1 MTDKAYSTRRRLLVR
16 TTATVGTVGLLSGLY
31 PLIASMSPSAKAQG
45 EGAPVEVDIS
55 RLDSVQQI
63 TVVWRKKPVWVLR
76 RSIQMLEAIAQTN
89 PELLDPASRNT
100 QQQPAYAQNN
110 YRSIE
115 PEVLIVVALCTHL
128 GCIPTFRPN
137 VAPPDLG
144 IDWQG
149 GYFCPCHGS
158 KFDLAGR
165 VYKNVPA
172 PSNLVV
178 PPYAY
183 LSESVI
189 EIGGA
194 QAQQNT

>member
-1 MTDKAYSTRRRLLVR
+1 MTDGPYTTRRRLLIR
-16 TTATVGTVGLLSGLY
+16 ATLTYGTVGFVGGIY
-31 PLIASMSPSAKAQG
+31 PLLASMSPSAKARG

-55 RLDSVQQI
+55 KLDSGQQV

-76 RSIQMLEAIAQTN
+76 RSTQMLEAIAQTN
-89 PELLDPASRNT
+89 PELLDPESRNT
-100 QQQPAYAQNN
+100 KQQPSYAQND

-115 PEVLIVVALCTHL
+115 PEVLIVIALCTHL
-128 GCIPTFRPN
+128 GCIPTFRPD

-158 KFDLAGR
+158 RFDLAGR
-165 VYKNVPA
+165 VYKGVPA

-178 PPYAY
+178 PPHTY

-189 EIGGA
+189 EIGRP
-194 QAQQNT
+194 QA